1 MKFIFKKNVQMF
13 KKIGSTTNRGCCEG
27 SHLSIKPSGYD
38 CYIAIEHGRN
48 SWFTYAKRWWF
59 SSSLCK
65 INVYQRVNPPRFHI
79 LSTIFPDPGW
89 NPWPIDL
96 ASFRHP
102 HAVTQTTG
110 PRCVEG
116 WGHVAK
122 QAMWENF
129 VPQWG
134 ELRSVGI
141 YRTPISLW
149 FMVQCGA
156 PQWWND
162 GL

>member
-1 MKFIFKKNVQMF
+1 MVEIVDLPMLKDDDFPV
-13 KKIGSTTNRGCCEG
+13 R
-27 SHLSIKPSGYD
+27 YV
-38 CYIAIEHGRN
+38 
-48 SWFTYAKRWWF
+48 
-59 SSSLCK
+59 K

-116 WGHVAK
+116 
-122 QAMWENF
+122 
-129 VPQWG
+129 
-134 ELRSVGI
+134 
-141 YRTPISLW
+141 
-149 FMVQCGA
+149 
-156 PQWWND
+156 
-162 GL
+162 